1 MPIIKLHTRLIALG
15 LLGCA
20 YSPFAASATNVNVS
34 GLFKDRAMVAIDSG
48 KPRVMAVGDSMQ
60 GVRLLRA
67 DAQSATF
74 EIDGKRRVLMMGE
87 SYSGGG
93 SGSSK
98 ATATLNAD
106 GRGQFF
112 AVGTINGN
120 SVNFVVDTGAT
131 VVTISTQEADRLGIN
146 YRKEARSMISTANG
160 NTGAYHVTFN
170 NIRVG
175 GISLN
180 MIPGAVVEGG
190 GLPLVLLGMSFLNQT
205 NMQRDGATM
214 TLTQRY

>member
-1 MPIIKLHTRLIALG
+1 MPMIHLSIRLVSLS
-15 LLGCA
+15 LFTCA
-20 YSPFAASATNVNVS
+20 FSSLAYSATNVNVT
-34 GLFKDRAMVAIDSG
+34 GLFKDRAMVIIDSG
-48 KPRVMAVGDSMQ
+48 KPRVMAVGDNTQ

-67 DAQSATF
+67 DAQSAMF
-74 EIDGKRRVLMMGE
+74 EIDGKRRVLTMGE

-93 SGSSK
+93 NASSK

-112 AVGTINGN
+112 TTGTINGS

-131 VVTISTQEADRLGIN
+131 SVAISTQEADRLGVN
-146 YRKEARSMISTANG
+146 YRNGARSAVSTANG
-160 NTGAYHVTFN
+160 STGAYRVIFN

-180 MIPGAVVEGG
+180 MVPGTVIEGG
-190 GLPLVLLGMSFLNQT
+190 GLPYALLGMSFLNQT
-205 NMQRDGATM
+205 SMHRDGTTM